1 MTQVSVNKKGVDVVD
16 LSIRT
21 YADPMAHFTT
31 DKLLLDPA
39 KDYVFAVTDLQ
50 VLCSEIYILPPDCPP
65 ITMTIKLRTNNGIPN
80 SPLVDVPGG
89 ATVTANLKHRTVG
102 SLVKQFHNFCRW
114 FSHTHGLQNEIADE
128 TRDSHLLRISIAPG
142 GKLQLLGSARF
153 WQSYF
158 IEFSQFANKAF
169 SMDTEEIGGRFYLSH
184 RSNVMTNNLVH
195 PQTGTIEQSAVTV
208 NIISTGARSIY
219 PLLDQRTYITVETH
233 MPTLNNVRVVDTKQR
248 LDRSIFR
255 TAFDQSLLVTL
266 KFEESLIDEYTQSQK
281 NYSGNVS
288 FMDKSMPPYQ
298 WNVLQSSFELQI
310 FRFELFVWYN
320 SYNLATDTFKLKQ
333 YTPTV
338 GHWDLGISFVSRY

>member
-1 MTQVSVNKKGVDVVD
+1 MTQVSINKKGVDVVD

-21 YADPMAHFTT
+21 YGDPMAHFTT

-50 VLCSEIYILPPDCPP
+50 VLCSEIYILPPDCPA
-65 ITMTIKLRTNNGIPN
+65 ITMTIKLRTTLGIPN
-80 SPLVDVPGG
+80 SPVLDVPGG
-89 ATVTANLKHRTVG
+89 ATVTGNMYHRTVG
-102 SLVKQFHNFCRW
+102 SLVKQFHNFCRK
-114 FSHTHGLQNEIADE
+114 FSRVHGSANEIADE
-128 TRDSHLLRISIAPG
+128 TRESHLLRISIAPG

-169 SMDTEEIGGRFYLSH
+169 SMDTEEIGGRFYLSQL
-184 RSNVMTNNLVH
+184 SNVVSNHLLH
-195 PQTGTIEQSAVTV
+195 QQTQTIEASTVTA

-219 PLLDQRTYITVETH
+219 PLLDQRTYVTVETH

-266 KFEESLIDEYTQSQK
+266 KFEDSLIDSYTQTQK
-281 NYSGNVS
+281 NYSGTVS

-320 SYNLATDTFKLKQ
+320 SYNAATDSFKLKQ
-333 YTPTV
+333 YTPSV
-338 GHWDLGISFVSRY
+338 EHWDLGITFVSRY